1 MVCKISGN
9 NKRKMNF
16 IWRLMGYAM
25 YGPWEDGL
33 NRHETAF
40 YQKVA
45 PLLADTPFKY
55 PKVFF
60 AGMYLKCNVPI
71 RYLKVRV
78 TSLEQLS
85 LEEFSGE

>member
-1 MVCKISGN
+1 
-9 NKRKMNF
+9 
-16 IWRLMGYAM
+16 MGYAM

-60 AGMYLKCNVPI
+60 AGMYLKW
-71 RYLKVRV
+71 LV

-85 LEEFSGE
+85 LEKFSEELVIEAKGL